1 MSARPTLSVKPQ
13 RAIVDEPL
21 AIRAAGFT
29 PGSAVEIN
37 AGMTDG
43 YGVVWKSTISCETD
57 ATGALDLS
65 TQAAK
70 DANGIADPMRLIW
83 SMRPAS
89 QPQPMVYLAPPDLAD
104 ETVQFTASDSQGN
117 SAAAA
122 STRIHLPPHVQR
134 TEVAEAGL
142 FGALFVPEGRQRGAT
157 IIVLSSSVGGM
168 NERDAALFAAHG
180 YTALALAYF
189 NYKQLPP
196 VLSHIP
202 LEYFEKAL
210 KWLAALDCVDEQRMA
225 ITGRSR
231 GGEAALLL
239 GATFPQIRCVLADV
253 PSGLIWEGYGI
264 DDRRPS
270 PRMDPGAARRCRFCR
285 TGPMPH
291 WSASRKPQTGAGTRT
306 GSSETPGSQADRLR
320 RSEIKVENING
331 AVLLISAGDDRV
343 WPSAILS
350 QVAERRLAQSR
361 FPHRFEHASYRTAGH
376 YVVTPY
382 IPTTVLSAT
391 HPVTGDTYPLGGT
404 SEGTYAAGVDAW
416 RRKLEFLDAA
426 LRSSDGRPGQP
437 DIIPA

>member
-1 MSARPTLSVKPQ
+1 MFARPTLSVKPQ

-37 AGMTDG
+37 ASMTDG

-157 IIVLSSSVGGM
+157 IVVLSSSVGGM

-239 GATFPQIRCVLADV
+239 GATFPQIKCVLADV

-270 PRMDPGAARRCRFCR
+270 PAWTWRGAPLPFLPNRAYAALERQSQTADRRWDPERFLR
-285 TGPMPH
+285 D
-291 WSASRKPQTGAGTRT
+291 AGIA
-306 GSSETPGSQADRLR
+306 ADRLR

-361 FPHRFEHASYRTAGH
+361 FPHRFERASYRTAGH

-404 SEGTYAAGVDAW
+404 AEGTYAAGVDAW

-426 LRSSDGRPGQP
+426 LRSSDERPGRP
-437 DIIPA
+437 DLITA